1 MTRLPWRYAI
11 CFSSLMEKN
20 SPNQALEQA
29 LAALKASEERFS
41 ELAENTEDV
50 FYSRNA
56 STGELLYISPACE
69 RRCIGVVMIVD
80 VPRRSA
86 HIPVAQSW
94 RERLSSSSSS
104 SLSAV
109 ERR

>member
-1 MTRLPWRYAI
+1 
-11 CFSSLMEKN
+11 MEKN

-56 STGELLYISPACE
+56 STGRTSLGDLLKE
-69 RRCIGVVMIVD
+69 QMGGNGND
-80 VPRRSA
+80 
-86 HIPVAQSW
+86 
-94 RERLSSSSSS
+94 
-104 SLSAV
+104 
-109 ERR
+109 